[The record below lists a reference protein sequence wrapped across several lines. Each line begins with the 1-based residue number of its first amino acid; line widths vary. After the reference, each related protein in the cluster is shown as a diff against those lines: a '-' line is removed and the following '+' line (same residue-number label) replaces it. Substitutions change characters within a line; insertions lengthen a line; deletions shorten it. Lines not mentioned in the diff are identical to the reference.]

1 MLSGEREV
9 RDDTT
14 GAGPARLR
22 TPVRDRSRTV
32 SDQAD
37 QRPQRRDAVS
47 DAMTEIAR
55 ELRAPLF
62 SISSAAQLLR
72 LRAGEDPVVEKNAGR
87 ILREVERL
95 TRIAAGLQEFGR
107 LQCPVLAAGDPD
119 DVWDRV
125 IERHRT
131 TLEAKRLSLHRRR
144 ADPPRLCP
152 IDAEQLGQVF
162 DRLLLNAAHA
172 SPQGNEVTLT
182 TSTVPAGAW
191 RLRLHN
197 SGPAIPADVLPRVFD
212 MFQSSEAA
220 VSGLGLAVCR
230 RIIDGHDGTIS
241 VDSSPEAG
249 TTVTVS
255 LKAIE

>member
-9 RDDTT
+9 RDDTRD
-14 GAGPARLR
+14 AGPARLR
-22 TPVRDRSRTV
+22 TGPRDRSRTV
-32 SDQAD
+32 PDQPD

-47 DAMTEIAR
+47 DAVTEIAR

-72 LRAGEDPVVEKNAGR
+72 LRAGEDPVVEKNVGR

-95 TRIAAGLQEFGR
+95 TRVAAGLQEFGR
-107 LQCPVLAAGDPD
+107 MRYPVLAPGNPD

-131 TLEAKRLSLHRRR
+131 TLEARQLSLHRRR

-152 IDAEQLGQVF
+152 IDDEQLGQVF
-162 DRLLLNAAHA
+162 DRLLLNATHA
-172 SPQGNEVTLT
+172 APQGGEVTLT
-182 TSTVPAGAW
+182 TSTGPAGAW

-197 SGPAIPADVLPRVFD
+197 AGPAIPADVLPRVFD
-212 MFQSSEAA
+212 MFQSIESAT
-220 VSGLGLAVCR
+220 SGLGLALCR
-230 RIIDGHDGTIS
+230 RVIDGHDGMIS

-255 LKAIE
+255 LKAVE